1 MTPDPVLEIPH
12 IIHGAL
18 RTGAAEGHAT
28 RVGHRFAVP
37 PLDLDE
43 LVVPR
48 TEAGPA
54 FATPIGEILD
64 FLAETGRQ
72 LDFDTNPYLA
82 EAAELMTS
90 VSPHS
95 RRVIE
100 NSYRALGAM
109 FDPEALGY
117 QVERELGVG
126 VLDDWMPVH
135 RPGVPRC
142 RIRAFPPR
150 LVHVMAGNGPP
161 AAAMS
166 IIRGALTKGLNLLKL
181 PSNDLCT
188 ATAILRTMAAIDPK
202 HPTVRSFSAV
212 YWRGGDAD
220 IENVLYRP
228 QYFDKLVAWGGEDTI
243 RHAVRYIGPG
253 FELVAFDPK
262 VSISLIGH
270 EAFAD
275 ETSLAEVA
283 TLAAIDVTPMNQEG
297 CVASRYQF
305 VEGGVDDVDRY
316 CELLAGELSV
326 DRDWADGKSW
336 RTPAEIRDSVE
347 VLQFTDT
354 FRVWGD
360 YDGHGLVIRSDE
372 PVDFHPI
379 AKTVNV
385 VPVRSLTEAVG
396 RATVATQTVG
406 VYPAARKRDLRDAL
420 AGAGVQRV
428 VTLGGA
434 MGLATSG
441 HGLPHDG
448 SFPLQRLVRWVSDED
463 T

>member
-1 MTPDPVLEIPH
+1 MRDDALLRIPH
-12 IIHGAL
+12 VVHGEV
-18 RTGAAEGHAT
+18 RTGSGDDHAT
-28 RVGHRFAVP
+28 RVGQRFAVP
-37 PLDLDE
+37 ALDLDE

-48 TEAGPA
+48 TEPGPA
-54 FATPIGEILD
+54 FDTPIGEILD

-72 LDFDTNPYLA
+72 LHFATNPYLA

-100 NSYRALGAM
+100 NSYRSLGAM
-109 FDPEALGY
+109 FDAEALGY
-117 QVERELGVG
+117 QIERELGVG
-126 VLDDWMPVH
+126 ILDDWMPVF

-212 YWRGGDAD
+212 YWRGGDVD
-220 IENVLYRP
+220 VESVLFRP

-243 RHAVRYIGPG
+243 RNVVRYIGPG

-262 VSISLIGH
+262 VSISLIGR

-275 ETSLAEVA
+275 DDTLADVA
-283 TLAAIDVTPMNQEG
+283 ELAAIDATLMNQEG
-297 CVASRYQF
+297 CVASRHQF
-305 VEGGVDDVDRY
+305 VEAGIDDVDRY
-316 CELLAGELSV
+316 CELLAAQLSV
-326 DRDWADGKSW
+326 DRDWADGRSW
-336 RTPAEIRDSVE
+336 RTPADIRDHVD
-347 VLQFTDT
+347 VLRYTDS

-360 YDGHGLVIRSDE
+360 YEGHGLVIRSAA

-385 VPVRSLTEAVG
+385 VPVSSLTEAVG

-406 VYPAARKRDLRDAL
+406 VFPAARKADLRDAL

-428 VTLGGA
+428 VTLGNA
-434 MGLATSG
+434 IGLATSG
-441 HGLPHDG
+441 QGLPHDG

-463 T
+463 S